1 MKTGGA
7 ALRASGP
14 RSGRVSGILVTVRG
28 KEGSLC
34 SQPQREMTQPLQLV
48 QGEVLL
54 QFCL

>member
-7 ALRASGP
+7 ALSASGP